1 MPALLALARAAAI
14 PEAAKAGVVSDAVL
28 DTVTK
33 EPVTNYLTNPP
44 QAPPPAH
51 GIPYDPWDPTPL
63 SANPFKWY
71 RESAT
76 VDDNE
81 SEKDDGQE
89 AAFGALAW
97 AALELEAIVATEGHP
112 LSRPKHDD
120 GGNDERFTE
129 MRARD
134 LEVIARGP
142 TGRAVNATTP
152 PDFHRGMTKDE
163 MCSRFRGLMWK
174 TGELM
179 RPVQQWQQEYVP
191 WLIDNKGPYIYVLD
205 GLRHIEWVLL
215 TIQRSMQYTTN
226 WTPLEEHDILMCYFQ
241 FSGIEWRNLVPLNW
255 KTGGAAWKPPFD
267 RDQHEWPHLL
277 KVEQS
282 PVDPPSRQPDPV
294 LERHP
299 SLKKLLRIITAKGPV
314 SKYQT
319 YANRRINNV
328 LVNLERATMFQNE
341 KLKELM
347 LFDIKPGQGV
357 EHTLRQA
364 KEAFPF
370 DKVE

>member
-1 MPALLALARAAAI
+1 MKSSITLMPALLALARAAAI

-191 WLIDNKGPYIYVLD
+191 WLIDNKGPYIY
-205 GLRHIEWVLL
+205 
-215 TIQRSMQYTTN
+215 TTN

-328 LVNLERATMFQNE
+328 LVNLERATMNVAKTLMDKFQNE